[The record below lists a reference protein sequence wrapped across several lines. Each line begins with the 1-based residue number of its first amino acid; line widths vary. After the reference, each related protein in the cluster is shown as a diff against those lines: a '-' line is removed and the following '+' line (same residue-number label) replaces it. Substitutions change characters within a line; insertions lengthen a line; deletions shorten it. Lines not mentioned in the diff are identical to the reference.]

1 MVNGVR
7 FMISEEAL
15 TLGPGTRLDHS
26 SFCVAEF
33 YKIRKGTEKASD
45 IGIRRGQKEHPLAS
59 VSNGIIYSLV
69 ITVNQKNV
77 WRL

>member
-45 IGIRRGQKEHPLAS
+45 IGIRRGLENSPSLLVSAS
-59 VSNGIIYSLV
+59 CFMSVRKLLI
-69 ITVNQKNV
+69 K
-77 WRL
+77 